1 MSHMPGQHLHSGACF
16 SLPREFFIGAP
27 QAVFDDPPFQCFRI
41 LSHCLLE
48 ASQFA
53 ARVVEWNR
61 EVDFAEI
68 HHAPEAEGRLL
79 IVIMS

>member
-53 ARVVEWNR
+53 ARVVSGIAKWTS
-61 EVDFAEI
+61 
-68 HHAPEAEGRLL
+68 PKYTTLL
-79 IVIMS
+79 KPKGGC